1 MARKKKGAHG
11 GHGWFVTF
19 ADLMA
24 LLMSF
29 FVMLTAMSSQDKVKF
44 QVMAGSMRDAFGSQT
59 HTRRAGIVEI
69 GGLPTREYL
78 KDVGA
83 SPADNDTNFASENR
97 DGHKK
102 QGAEVS
108 TNDTQR
114 GEMSRD
120 QGFSSAAASLR
131 QSWQEMPEIKALS
144 SNILMDETP
153 EGTLIQFV
161 DQDNR
166 PMFPEGSKYP
176 YERTRMVLQTLAPV
190 LAKLGNRIAITGH
203 TTAQRLGGRPGYSN
217 WELSA
222 DRANAVRQILQ
233 ESGLPAD
240 RIQSVSGKADTDPL
254 FPQNAYMTPNS
265 RVSVLVVKEA
275 PPLPPRSSP

>member
-29 FVMLTAMSSQDKVKF
+29 FVMLTAMSSQDKVKM
-44 QVMAGSMRDAFGSQT
+44 QIMAGSMREAFGSQLE
-59 HTRRAGIVEI
+59 TRRAGIVEI
-69 GGLPTREYL
+69 GGLPTREFL
-78 KDVGA
+78 KDIGTV
-83 SPADNDTNFASENR
+83 PADNDTNFASENR
-97 DGHKK
+97 EGFKK

-108 TNDTQR
+108 TSDTQR
-114 GEMSRD
+114 GEIKKD
-120 QGFSSAAASLR
+120 QGFSAAAASLR

-166 PMFPEGSKYP
+166 PMFPEGSKFP
-176 YERTRMVLQTLAPV
+176 YERTRMVLNTLSPV
-190 LAKLGNRIAITGH
+190 LAKLGSRIAITGH
-203 TTAQRLGGRPGYSN
+203 TTAQKLSGRPNYSN

-233 ESGLPAD
+233 ESGLPMD
-240 RIQSVSGKADTDPL
+240 RVQSVSGRADTEPL
-254 FPQNAYMTPNS
+254 FPQNALMTPNS
-265 RVSVLVVKEA
+265 RVSILIVKEA
-275 PPLPPRSSP
+275 SPLPPRSGL